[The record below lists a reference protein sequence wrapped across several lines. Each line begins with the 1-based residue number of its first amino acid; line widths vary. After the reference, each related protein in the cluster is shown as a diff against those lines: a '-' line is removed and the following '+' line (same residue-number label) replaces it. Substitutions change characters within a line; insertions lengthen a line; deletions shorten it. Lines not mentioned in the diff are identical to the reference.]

1 MKIAVIARCKNEI
14 QNLREWLINKNFS
27 NLIFITDNESTD
39 GSFEF
44 LKKQE
49 NVIVTP
55 VKGFDEGRDFQIL
68 LSKARDHKVDWVFK
82 FDCDEFVGEDF
93 ETQLNYVLN
102 QTDYDCIRMR
112 KVSKHYK
119 APKDKCVLSREYYY
133 GGVYGVRLSS
143 KVDITNR
150 RIHVG
155 SFYFYKKSLIIE
167 SLVTHYWVRSEK
179 DAIER
184 ARIYSEV
191 DKRKNYEIR
200 DKISIENFVDIEDA
214 KKSQEFKKFYEYGS
228 PFLIDKGSRF
238 EIVKPKLNKQ
248 LIKYFAKKTI
258 WFMLRWCGLT
268 RIYLKW
274 NRLR

>member
-1 MKIAVIARCKNEI
+1 MKIALIARCKNEM
-14 QNLREWLINKNFS
+14 QNLKEWLINKNFCD
-27 NLIFITDNESTD
+27 LIFITDNESTD

-68 LSKARDHKVDWVFK
+68 LSKAREYKVDWVFK

-93 ETQLNYVLN
+93 KKQLNYVLN

-133 GGVYGVRLSS
+133 GGVYGVRLSPNI
-143 KVDITNR
+143 DITNR

-191 DKRKNYEIR
+191 DKKKNYEVR
-200 DKISIENFVDIEDA
+200 DKILLENFVDIIDA
-214 KKSQEFKKFYEYGS
+214 KKSQDFKKFDEYGS
-228 PFLIDKGSRF
+228 PFLIDKNSRF
-238 EIVKPKLNKQ
+238 EVLEPKFNKQ
-248 LIKYFAKKTI
+248 LMRYSIKKTI
-258 WFMLRWCGLT
+258 WFLLRCFKLT
-268 RIYLKW
+268 RVYLKF
-274 NRLR
+274 NGLR